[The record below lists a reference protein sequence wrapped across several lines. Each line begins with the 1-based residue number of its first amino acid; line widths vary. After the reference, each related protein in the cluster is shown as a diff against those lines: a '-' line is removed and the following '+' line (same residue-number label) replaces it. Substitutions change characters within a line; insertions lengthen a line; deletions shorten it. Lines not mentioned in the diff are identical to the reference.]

1 MRPGFEQSL
10 LSVYPWIQDWLARSS
25 PTPLLLTGH
34 SLGAAAF
41 ANPTVRPSPQPYNPA
56 PS

>member
-1 MRPGFEQSL
+1 MKRPKEQVFERSIGGLVHLGFEQPL

-34 SLGAAAF
+34 SLGAA
-41 ANPTVRPSPQPYNPA
+41 VV
-56 PS
+56 